1 MKRKSIFVSIF
12 VGVISIIIVSAITSK
27 QTFGPPQDD
36 GDRGGIS
43 FSQDMLAD
51 YARKEAGYRK
61 AAEQGDIQAQFTLA
75 IMYEG
80 GLGVSQD
87 RAEAV
92 KWWRK
97 AADQGSAYAQ
107 FMLGGM
113 SKDDAEAVKWYR
125 KAAEQGNSDAQQ
137 MLGIMYERGSKGVP
151 QDYTEAAKW
160 WRKAADQQGKLNNLF
175 NIPARFALA
184 YIWLK
189 EPFAAHRHIP
199 VPDPQTLPFPPP
211 PPR

>member
-1 MKRKSIFVSIF
+1 M
-12 VGVISIIIVSAITSK
+12 GVISIVVVSAVTSK

-97 AADQGSAYAQ
+97 AADQAALTRNSCLADVEE
-107 FMLGGM
+107 
-113 SKDDAEAVKWYR
+113 DDAEAVKWYR

-175 NIPARFALA
+175 NFPARFALA
-184 YIWLK
+184 YISG
-189 EPFAAHRHIP
+189 
-199 VPDPQTLPFPPP
+199 
-211 PPR
+211 